1 MGKNMSLYELT
12 NTGNLLQ
19 AMFVEGEIDEQ
30 TLEDSRELIISE
42 LENKSTS
49 LIMLWQE
56 FFKFIGN
63 GTSNKG
69 LAFEEEKRLKE
80 LRDNYTKKFE
90 KYKEKISE
98 CMLSLG
104 METGK
109 ANGVMTP
116 LGVLTLTKNT
126 SKIYPK
132 VEEVESKYLNYR
144 IKELILTQ
152 EEFNDKNIPEWL
164 KVRLEDNL
172 KAIELNKTLYSQDNE
187 DLPRPLS
194 GQVDLVNRDL
204 SSV

>member
-69 LAFEEEKRLKE
+69 LVFEEEKRLKE

-187 DLPRPLS
+187 DLPS
-194 GQVDLVNRDL
+194 TTKY
-204 SSV
+204 SVTVK

>member
-1 MGKNMSLYELT
+1 MSLYELT

-69 LAFEEEKRLKE
+69 LVFEEEKRLKE

-187 DLPRPLS
+187 DLPS
-194 GQVDLVNRDL
+194 TTKY
-204 SSV
+204 SVTVK

>member
-1 MGKNMSLYELT
+1 MSKNMSLYEMT
-12 NTGNLLQ
+12 NTGNLLK
-19 AMFVEGEIDEQ
+19 AMFVGGEIDEK

-69 LAFEEEKRLKE
+69 LVFEEEKRLKE

-109 ANGVMTP
+109 ANGVMTS
-116 LGVLTLTKNT
+116 LGVLTFTKNT
-126 SKIYPK
+126 SKLYPK

-152 EEFNDKNIPEWL
+152 EEFNDKNIPKWL

-187 DLPRPLS
+187 DLPS
-194 GQVDLVNRDL
+194 TTKY
-204 SSV
+204 SVTVK

>member
-1 MGKNMSLYELT
+1 
-12 NTGNLLQ
+12 
-19 AMFVEGEIDEQ
+19 
-30 TLEDSRELIISE
+30 
-42 LENKSTS
+42 
-49 LIMLWQE
+49 
-56 FFKFIGN
+56 
-63 GTSNKG
+63 
-69 LAFEEEKRLKE
+69 
-80 LRDNYTKKFE
+80 
-90 KYKEKISE
+90 
-98 CMLSLG
+98 MLSLG

-187 DLPRPLS
+187 DLPS
-194 GQVDLVNRDL
+194 TTKY
-204 SSV
+204 SVTVK

>member
-1 MGKNMSLYELT
+1 MSKNMSLYEMT
-12 NTGNLLQ
+12 NTGNLLK
-19 AMFVEGEIDEQ
+19 AMFVEGEIDEK

-69 LAFEEEKRLKE
+69 LVFEEEKRLKE

-109 ANGVMTP
+109 ANGVMTS

-126 SKIYPK
+126 SKLYPK

-152 EEFNDKNIPEWL
+152 EEFNDKNIPKWL

-187 DLPRPLS
+187 DLPS
-194 GQVDLVNRDL
+194 TTKY
-204 SSV
+204 SVTVK

>member
-1 MGKNMSLYELT
+1 MSKNMSLYELT

-69 LAFEEEKRLKE
+69 LVFEEEKRLKE

-187 DLPRPLS
+187 DLPS
-194 GQVDLVNRDL
+194 ITKY
-204 SSV
+204 SVTVK

>member
-1 MGKNMSLYELT
+1 MSKNMSLYELT

-63 GTSNKG
+63 WTSNKG
-69 LAFEEEKRLKE
+69 LVFEEEKRLKE

-187 DLPRPLS
+187 DLPS
-194 GQVDLVNRDL
+194 TTKY
-204 SSV
+204 SVTVK

>member
-1 MGKNMSLYELT
+1 MSKNMSLYELT

-69 LAFEEEKRLKE
+69 FVFEEEKRLKE

-187 DLPRPLS
+187 DLPS
-194 GQVDLVNRDL
+194 TTKY
-204 SSV
+204 SVTVK

>member
-1 MGKNMSLYELT
+1 MSKNMSLYEMT
-12 NTGNLLQ
+12 NTGNLLK
-19 AMFVEGEIDEQ
+19 AMFVGGEIDEK

-69 LAFEEEKRLKE
+69 LVFEEEKRLKE

-109 ANGVMTP
+109 ANGVMTS
-116 LGVLTLTKNT
+116 LGVLTFTKNT
-126 SKIYPK
+126 SKLYPK

-152 EEFNDKNIPEWL
+152 EEFNDKNIPKW
-164 KVRLEDNL
+164 
-172 KAIELNKTLYSQDNE
+172 
-187 DLPRPLS
+187 
-194 GQVDLVNRDL
+194 
-204 SSV
+204 

>member
-1 MGKNMSLYELT
+1 MSKNMSLYELT

-69 LAFEEEKRLKE
+69 LVFEEEKRLKE

-187 DLPRPLS
+187 DLPS
-194 GQVDLVNRDL
+194 TTKY
-204 SSV
+204 SVTVK

>member
-1 MGKNMSLYELT
+1 MSKNMSLYELT

-56 FFKFIGN
+56 FYKFIGN

-69 LAFEEEKRLKE
+69 LVFEEEKRLKE

-187 DLPRPLS
+187 DLPS
-194 GQVDLVNRDL
+194 TTKY
-204 SSV
+204 SVTVK

>member
-1 MGKNMSLYELT
+1 MSKNMSLYELT

-63 GTSNKG
+63 GSSNKG
-69 LAFEEEKRLKE
+69 LVFEEEKRLKE

-187 DLPRPLS
+187 DLPS
-194 GQVDLVNRDL
+194 TTKY
-204 SSV
+204 SVTVK